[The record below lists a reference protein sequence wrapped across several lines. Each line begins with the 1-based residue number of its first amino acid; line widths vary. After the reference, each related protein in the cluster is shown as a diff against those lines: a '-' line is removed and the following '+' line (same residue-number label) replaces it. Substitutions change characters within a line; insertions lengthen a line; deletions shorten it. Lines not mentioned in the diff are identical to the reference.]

1 MSSSTNAGDWNAR
14 VIAEF
19 RANGGKVGGN
29 FDGAPLLLLHTAGAK
44 TGKERINPMMYQDL
58 GNGSIAVFASK
69 AGADT
74 HPDWYHN
81 ISAHPDV
88 TAEIGT
94 DTRGFR
100 RPHRQRRRTR
110 PHLGQAED
118 RLPRLRRLRGRH
130 HPPDPRRH
138 PRPHLNNDSDSG
150 DPARR
155 ELMRRPDS
163 TRLDTPPR
171 VLHRRL
177 VASTTSVSSTCRA

>member
-94 DTRGFR
+94 ETRGSPPAPPAATNAPRSGTSR
-100 RPHRQRRRTR
+100 RSTTPASPTTR
-110 PHLGQAED
+110 PAPPARSPSSSSTPTEQRLGF
-118 RLPRLRRLRGRH
+118 
-130 HPPDPRRH
+130 
-138 PRPHLNNDSDSG
+138 G

-155 ELMRRPDS
+155 ELMRRPAT

-171 VLHRRL
+171 VPHRRL
-177 VASTTSVSSTCRA
+177 VTSTTTVSSRCRA

>member
-1 MSSSTNAGDWNAR
+1 MSSSTDAGDWNAR

-44 TGKERINPMMYQDL
+44 TGRERINPMMYQDL

-94 DTRGFR
+94 ETRGFAAR
-100 RPHRQRRRTR
+100 TATGDERAPIWDKQKIDYPGFADYEAGTTRQI
-110 PHLGQAED
+110 PVVIL
-118 RLPRLRRLRGRH
+118 
-130 HPPDPRRH
+130 DP
-138 PRPHLNNDSDSG
+138 N
-150 DPARR
+150 
-155 ELMRRPDS
+155 
-163 TRLDTPPR
+163 
-171 VLHRRL
+171 
-177 VASTTSVSSTCRA
+177 

>member
-1 MSSSTNAGDWNAR
+1 MSSSTNTGDWNAR

-94 DTRGFR
+94 DTRRFSAPAPPAATNAAPSGTSR
-100 RPHRQRRRTR
+100 RPTTPALRTTR
-110 PHLGQAED
+110 PAPPARSPSSSSTPPEHRLG
-118 RLPRLRRLRGRH
+118 
-130 HPPDPRRH
+130 RRH
-138 PRPHLNNDSDSG
+138 
-150 DPARR
+150 
-155 ELMRRPDS
+155 
-163 TRLDTPPR
+163 
-171 VLHRRL
+171 
-177 VASTTSVSSTCRA
+177 VAS

>member
-1 MSSSTNAGDWNAR
+1 MSSSTTSGDWDDWNAP

-19 RANGGKVGGN
+19 RANGGKVAGN
-29 FDGAPLLLLHTAGAK
+29 FEGAPLLLLHTTGAK

-94 DTRGFR
+94 DTRRFR
-100 RPHRQRRRTR
+100 ARTATGDERTR
-110 PHLGQAED
+110 IWDTQKTD
-118 RLPRLRRLRGRH
+118 Y
-130 HPPDPRRH
+130 
-138 PRPHLNNDSDSG
+138 SG
-150 DPARR
+150 FADYEART
-155 ELMRRPDS
+155 
-163 TRLDTPPR
+163 TRQIPTVILEPT
-171 VLHRRL
+171 
-177 VASTTSVSSTCRA
+177 